1 MPFQIFLKLFTYIKK
16 IIQIYSKIKE
26 EKIQQTEVFK
36 NYMQREFKNII
47 NK

>member
-1 MPFQIFLKLFTYIKK
+1 MPFQIFLKRFTYIK
-16 IIQIYSKIKE
+16 IIQIYSKIREKKE
-26 EKIQQTEVFK
+26 IQQKEVFK

>member
-16 IIQIYSKIKE
+16 IIQIYSKIKGKNTTE
-26 EKIQQTEVFK
+26 EVFK

>member
-1 MPFQIFLKLFTYIKK
+1 MPFQIFLKFYLQYIKK
-16 IIQIYSKIKE
+16 IIQIYSKIRGKNT
-26 EKIQQTEVFK
+26 TEGVLK